1 MESLPN
7 IEVRMAIMK
16 NNIPKWKIAEKL
28 GIADTSFSRKL
39 RYEMKEEDKKKIL
52 DVIEKIAN
60 S

>member
-7 IEVRMAIMK
+7 IEVRTAIFK
-16 NNIPKWKIAEKL
+16 NNIPKWKIAKEL

-39 RYEMKEEDKKKIL
+39 RYELKEEDKKKIL
-52 DVIEKIAN
+52 DVIEKLSN